1 MISEQATN
9 IFNSDRILFD
19 REVSMLN
26 THSRVDEDHN
36 FTSVKTPSFRGSQV
50 FCARHTPR
58 SLLISPNTLISVL
71 LRNTFRSPCL
81 FPTHSDH
88 RASSQHTQVTVPLPN
103 TLRSPCLFLTHSD
116 HRASSQH
123 IQITVPLISTLRSS
137 LHVQL
142 PDTLIKSLFTPE
154 HSHIT
159 VNSSKHYNKTEA
171 PPTLTKNAA
180 SLPIRTYALLCGRF
194 SVRTLSNSPELSASR
209 TPSERLLLHCRE
221 ECPFLKDAGN
231 TDIAIL
237 HTI

>member
-81 FPTHSDH
+81 FP
-88 RASSQHTQVTVPLPN
+88 
-103 TLRSPCLFLTHSD
+103 THSD

-237 HTI
+237 HTIYSPLKTSKTLNIS